1 MNRQHTPPKTAAQRS
16 HTSRRWLTWRIT
28 FLALSTTLLCGTV
41 VAVLFSGCGEI
52 SDVGTQLA
60 QEAGLI
66 SAEEAESVKRGAK
79 ALEKTWQDLTPEQ
92 EYYIGRAVA
101 AQVFQTY
108 KPLDQPEANAYLNLL
123 GQSLAIFSKRPET
136 FGGYHF
142 LLLDSD
148 EVNAFAAPGG
158 LILVTR
164 GMLRCCENEDEL
176 AAVLAHE
183 ICHVEKKHGLS
194 AIKQGRLTEAFTI
207 IAAESAKQLGDE
219 ELASLTREFE
229 GSVSDVV
236 MTLTTSG
243 YSRTQ
248 EREADAAAVALLRRA
263 GYPDAAIVTMLQR
276 MGEQLTD
283 AGGLGFAKT
292 HPSAQSRVESV
303 GPLVDKSGPAP
314 DSDRKKRFAAA
325 LQPLMASQ

>member
-1 MNRQHTPPKTAAQRS
+1 MNGKHTPLKTAAQRNKA
-16 HTSRRWLTWRIT
+16 SRRWLTWRIT
-28 FLALSTTLLCGTV
+28 FLTLSLTLLCGSV

-66 SAEEAESVKRGAK
+66 SAEEAESVKRGAE

-101 AQVFQTY
+101 AQVLQTY
-108 KPLDQPEANAYLNLL
+108 KPLDQPEANEYLNLL
-123 GQSLAIFSKRPET
+123 GQSLAIFSERPET

-263 GYPDAAIVTMLQR
+263 GYPDAAMVTMLQR
-276 MGEQLTD
+276 MGERLTD

-292 HPSAQSRVESV
+292 HPSAQSRVETI
-303 GPLVDKSGPAP
+303 GAMVDKTGPAP
-314 DSDRKKRFAAA
+314 DSDRKKRFATAM
-325 LQPLMASQ
+325 QPITSD

>member
-1 MNRQHTPPKTAAQRS
+1 MVILCSGLLVAA
-16 HTSRRWLTWRIT
+16 
-28 FLALSTTLLCGTV
+28 
-41 VAVLFSGCGEI
+41 LFFGCAEVTE
-52 SDVGTQLA
+52 VGTQLA
-60 QEAGLI
+60 QEAGMI
-66 SAEEAESVKRGAK
+66 SADQAESVKRGAQ
-79 ALEKTWQDLTPEQ
+79 AIEKTYQDLTPEQ

-108 KPLDQPEANAYLNLL
+108 APLDQPEANTYLNLL
-123 GQSLAIFSKRPET
+123 GQSLAIFSDRPET

-148 EVNAFAAPGG
+148 EINAFAAPGG

-164 GMLRCCENEDEL
+164 GMLRCCESEDEL

-207 IAAESAKQLGDE
+207 IAAESAKQLGGE

-229 GSVSDVV
+229 ASVGDVV

-243 YSRTQ
+243 YSRAQ
-248 EREADAAAVALLRRA
+248 ERDADAAAVRLLRRA
-263 GYPDAAIVTMLQR
+263 GYPEAAILAMLTR
-276 MGEQLTD
+276 MNERLAD

-292 HPSAQSRVESV
+292 HPSAQSRADALRPTIGQTPS
-303 GPLVDKSGPAP
+303 AP
-314 DSDRKKRFAAA
+314 DAARQERFSAA
-325 LQPLMASQ
+325 LQPIVADK

>member
-1 MNRQHTPPKTAAQRS
+1 MNER
-16 HTSRRWLTWRIT
+16 TSFLT
-28 FLALSTTLLCGTV
+28 TV
-41 VAVLFSGCGEI
+41 CSAVLVAALFFGCAEVTEI
-52 SDVGTQLA
+52 STQLA
-60 QEAGLI
+60 QEAGMI
-66 SAEEAESVKRGAK
+66 SADEAQSLNRGAK
-79 ALEKTWQDLTPEQ
+79 AIEKTYQDLTPEQ

-101 AQVFQTY
+101 AQVFQSY
-108 KPLDQPEANAYLNLL
+108 QPLDQSEANAYLNLL
-123 GQSLAIFSKRPET
+123 GQSLAVFSDRPET

-148 EVNAFAAPGG
+148 EINAFAAPGG

-164 GMLRCCENEDEL
+164 GMLRCCESEDEL

-183 ICHVEKKHGLS
+183 ICHVTEKHGLS

-207 IAAESAKQLGDE
+207 IAAESAKQMGGE

-229 GSVSDVV
+229 ASVGDVV

-248 EREADAAAVALLRRA
+248 EREADAAAVELLRRA
-263 GYPDAAIVTMLQR
+263 GYPDASIITMLNR
-276 MGEQLTD
+276 MNERLAD

-292 HPSAQSRVESV
+292 HPSAESRANALRPTIQTQAES
-303 GPLVDKSGPAP
+303 DAA
-314 DSDRKKRFAAA
+314 RQARFAAA
-325 LQPLMASQ
+325 IQPIVAGQ

>member
-1 MNRQHTPPKTAAQRS
+1 MSDQKNWRLSLVIGAAALVS
-16 HTSRRWLTWRIT
+16 GL
-28 FLALSTTLLCGTV
+28 LAAALFCGCAEV
-41 VAVLFSGCGEI
+41 S
-52 SDVGTQLA
+52 
-60 QEAGLI
+60 EAGAGI
-66 SAEEAESVKRGAK
+66 AQAAGVITADEAQSITRSAK
-79 ALEKTWQDLTPEQ
+79 AIEKTWQDLTPEQ

-108 KPLDQPEANAYLNLL
+108 PPLDRPQANEYLNLL
-123 GQSLAIFSKRPET
+123 GQSLAIFSDRPET

-148 EVNAFAAPGG
+148 EINAFAAPGG

-164 GMLRCCENEDEL
+164 GMVRCCQSEDEL

-183 ICHVEKKHGLS
+183 IAHVEKKHGLS

-207 IAAESAKQLGDE
+207 VAAESAKQMGGE
-219 ELASLTREFE
+219 ELAALTREFE

-243 YSRTQ
+243 YSRKQ
-248 EREADAAAVALLRRA
+248 ERSADAAAVEILRRA
-263 GYPDAAIVTMLQR
+263 GYPETAMVTMLERMNQR
-276 MGEQLTD
+276 LAN

-292 HPSAQSRVESV
+292 HPSANERADAVRTIV
-303 GPLVDKSGPAP
+303 GGAVPA
-314 DSDRKKRFAAA
+314 SDPVRQQRFSAAM
-325 LQPLMASQ
+325 QPVAAGK

>member
-1 MNRQHTPPKTAAQRS
+1 MSERRTFRSVLVLSLLVVGWFCGCESATKVGTELARQA
-16 HTSRRWLTWRIT
+16 
-28 FLALSTTLLCGTV
+28 GM
-41 VAVLFSGCGEI
+41 I
-52 SDVGTQLA
+52 SDD
-60 QEAGLI
+60 EAKSI
-66 SAEEAESVKRGAK
+66 TRGAE
-79 ALEKTWQDLTPEQ
+79 AVQKTWQDLTPEQ
-92 EYYIGRAVA
+92 EFYIGRAVA
-101 AQVFQTY
+101 ATVFETY
-108 KPLDQPEANAYLNLL
+108 PPLDAPEANAYVNLL
-123 GQSLAIFSKRPET
+123 GQSLAVFSDRPET

-164 GMLRCCENEDEL
+164 GMLRCCKNEDEL

-183 ICHVEKKHGLS
+183 ICHVQEKHGLR

-207 IAAESAKQLGDE
+207 IAAESAKQMGSE

-229 GSVSDVV
+229 SSVGDVV

-248 EREADAAAVALLRRA
+248 ERDADAAAVRLLQRA
-263 GYPDAAIVTMLQR
+263 GYPKAAMIAMLQR
-276 MGEQLTD
+276 MDERLDD

-292 HPSAQSRVESV
+292 HPSAASRAEALRASI
-303 GPLVDKSGPAP
+303 GDAP
-314 DSDRKKRFAAA
+314 TSDAARQQRFSKAMEPILAGK
-325 LQPLMASQ
+325 

>member
-1 MNRQHTPPKTAAQRS
+1 MNERYV
-16 HTSRRWLTWRIT
+16 
-28 FLALSTTLLCGTV
+28 FALMLVLGLSMAMLSCGCE
-41 VAVLFSGCGEI
+41 G
-52 SDVGTQLA
+52 VG
-60 QEAGLI
+60 EAG
-66 SAEEAESVKRGAK
+66 AEIARATGVITDSEAESIKRGAR
-79 ALEKTWQDLTPEQ
+79 AVEKTWQDLTPEQ

-108 KPLDQPEANAYLNLL
+108 PPLDQPPANTYLNLL
-123 GQSLAIFSKRPET
+123 GQSLAVFSERPET

-142 LLLDSD
+142 VLLDSD
-148 EVNAFAAPGG
+148 EINAFAAPGG

-164 GMLRCCENEDEL
+164 GMVRCCRNEDEL

-183 ICHVEKKHGLS
+183 ICHVEQKHGLS

-207 IAAESAKQLGDE
+207 IGTESAKQFGGE

-243 YSRTQ
+243 YSRQQ
-248 EREADAAAVALLRRA
+248 ERSADTAAVRLLRRA
-263 GYPDAAIVTMLQR
+263 GYPETAMITMLLR
-276 MGEQLTD
+276 MNERLTD

-292 HPSAQSRVESV
+292 HPSARSRADALRAMVGDAEPTPNAVRQQRFSAAMQSIVA
-303 GPLVDKSGPAP
+303 GK
-314 DSDRKKRFAAA
+314 
-325 LQPLMASQ
+325 

>member
-1 MNRQHTPPKTAAQRS
+1 MNREDALFETKQNGNP
-16 HTSRRWLTWRIT
+16 RRWLTWRIT
-28 FLALSTTLLCGTV
+28 FLTLGVTLVSGLVT
-41 VAVLFSGCGEI
+41 AVLFSGCGEI
-52 SDVGTQLA
+52 SEVGTQLA

-66 SAEEAESVKRGAK
+66 SADEAESVKRGAQ

-108 KPLDQPEANAYLNLL
+108 KPLDQSEANAYLNLL
-123 GQSLAIFSKRPET
+123 GQSLAIFSERPET

-194 AIKQGRLTEAFTI
+194 AIKQGRVTEAFTI

-229 GSVSDVV
+229 GSVGDVV

-243 YSRTQ
+243 YSRIQ
-248 EREADAAAVALLRRA
+248 EREADVAAVELLRRA
-263 GYPDAAIVTMLQR
+263 GYPDAAMVTMLKR
-276 MGEQLTD
+276 MGKQLTD

-292 HPSAQSRVESV
+292 HPSAQSRVETV
-303 GPLVDKSGPAP
+303 GTMVNKTEVPP
-314 DSDRKKRFAAA
+314 DSARKQRFAAA
-325 LQPLMASQ
+325 IQPIVAGQ

>member
-1 MNRQHTPPKTAAQRS
+1 MNERPAL
-16 HTSRRWLTWRIT
+16 LTI
-28 FLALSTTLLCGTV
+28 LVSGLCA
-41 VAVLFSGCGEI
+41 AVLFSGCDTVAE
-52 SDVGTQLA
+52 VGTQVA
-60 QEAGLI
+60 QGAGVI
-66 SAEEAESVKRGAK
+66 STGQAESITRGAK
-79 ALEKTWQDLTPEQ
+79 AIGKTWQDLTPEQ

-108 KPLDQPEANAYLNLL
+108 PPLDRPQANAYLNLL
-123 GQSLAIFSKRPET
+123 GQSLAIFSDRPET

-148 EVNAFAAPGG
+148 EINAFAAPGG

-194 AIKQGRLTEAFTI
+194 AIKQGRLTEAFTVV
-207 IAAESAKQLGDE
+207 AAESAKQLGGE

-229 GSVSDVV
+229 GSVGDVV

-248 EREADAAAVALLRRA
+248 ERDADAAAVQLLRRA
-263 GYPDAAIVTMLQR
+263 GYPEAAIIAMLQR
-276 MGEQLTD
+276 MDERLTD

-292 HPSAQSRVESV
+292 HPSAKSRVDALRTMVKEA
-303 GPLVDKSGPAP
+303 KSAP
-314 DSDRKKRFAAA
+314 DPVRQQRFAAA
-325 LQPLMASQ
+325 MRPIVAGK

>member
-1 MNRQHTPPKTAAQRS
+1 MNRRNALSKAEAGPNGTP
-16 HTSRRWLTWRIT
+16 RRWLAWRMMCLT
-28 FLALSTTLLCGTV
+28 LGVTLLSGV
-41 VAVLFSGCGEI
+41 VAAVLFSGCGEI
-52 SDVGTQLA
+52 SEVGTQLA

-66 SAEEAESVKRGAK
+66 SADEAQSVQRGAQ

-108 KPLDQPEANAYLNLL
+108 KPLDRPEANAYLNLL
-123 GQSLAIFSKRPET
+123 GQSLAVFSDRPET

-207 IAAESAKQLGDE
+207 IAAESAKQMGSE

-263 GYPDAAIVTMLQR
+263 GYPESAMVTMLQR

-292 HPSAQSRVESV
+292 HPSAQSRVEAV
-303 GPLVDKSGPAP
+303 GTMVGKTEAAP
-314 DSDRKKRFAAA
+314 DSIRKQRFATA
-325 LQPLMASQ
+325 LQPIAAGQ

>member
-1 MNRQHTPPKTAAQRS
+1 MNERPS
-16 HTSRRWLTWRIT
+16 FLTIAC
-28 FLALSTTLLCGTV
+28 LGLLV
-41 VAVLFSGCGEI
+41 VALFFGCAEVTEI
-52 SDVGTQLA
+52 GTQLA
-60 QEAGLI
+60 QETGMI
-66 SAEEAESVKRGAK
+66 SADEAESVKRGAQ
-79 ALEKTWQDLTPEQ
+79 AVQKTWQDLTPEQ

-101 AQVFQTY
+101 AQVFQSY
-108 KPLDQPEANAYLNLL
+108 APLDQPEANAYLNLL
-123 GQSLAIFSKRPET
+123 GQSLAIFSDRPET

-148 EVNAFAAPGG
+148 EINAFAAPGG

-164 GMLRCCENEDEL
+164 GMLRCCESEDEL

-207 IAAESAKQLGDE
+207 IAAESAKQMGSE

-229 GSVSDVV
+229 ASVGDVV

-248 EREADAAAVALLRRA
+248 ERQADGAAVQLLRRA
-263 GYPDAAIVTMLQR
+263 GYPEASIITMLKR
-276 MGEQLTD
+276 MDERLAE
-283 AGGLGFAKT
+283 AGGLGFART
-292 HPSAQSRVESV
+292 HPSAQSRMDDLRPVIRQTAS
-303 GPLVDKSGPAP
+303 AP
-314 DSDRKKRFAAA
+314 DDTREERFSAAMRPIA
-325 LQPLMASQ
+325 AEK